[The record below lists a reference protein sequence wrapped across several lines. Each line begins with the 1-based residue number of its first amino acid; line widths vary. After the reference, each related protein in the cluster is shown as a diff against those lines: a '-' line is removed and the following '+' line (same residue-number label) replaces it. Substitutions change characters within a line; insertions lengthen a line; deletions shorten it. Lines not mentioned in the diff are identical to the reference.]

1 MVIPYTLMLLYIW
14 IIVNIFR
21 VRLKLKNMQI
31 NELTLRPRWITEESE
46 TTIIILS
53 IAFVI
58 GTFYVLISGENINNY
73 FEMVIR
79 HCRNKTRK
87 SHLYTLTIQ
96 MFITLD
102 IMTWNIRQIIFS
114 FFSPYE
120 EKISPIL
127 IPQFRNNC
135 YNNIIQS
142 DNINCLV
149 FDFNINEYKIPN
161 Y

>member
-79 HCRNKTRK
+79 HCQNKTRK

-102 IMTWNIRQIIFS
+102 IMTWNKRQIIFS

-142 DNINCLV
+142 DNTNCLV